1 MKYNRRIVAIA
12 EAADPQSQASALPIV
27 ARRRD
32 LGKVVPVRYFIWERP
47 DAQMLLHLGGKN
59 KPGRMSTQTTVQDD
73 HLLPSLLKQQLWLR
87 IGRRLDNGEV
97 LITTEQ
103 FQRAMTKEFKR
114 LVKTSPNW
122 ETKKRICKM
131 IMTVNDEYPETY
143 LTLGIKNAVSKFFR
157 NAKESLGGEG
167 NDVVEESKKRIK
179 QMIKNGKSDFFLESI
194 GVDIGNSGVPRSIER
209 AIEKIVDGQ
218 KLHAAPE
225 VQVRSPQRRRATNMV
240 DVRVAQAQAG
250 QDPADQEVGAPP
262 PSREEEQE
270 RIREDK
276 ERLEALSTQELKRAP
291 SRLDSFVEQKLLT
304 DEEVV
309 SLRDLYGIDERLEK
323 GEIDQ
328 AEADSLRG
336 QIDANVQ
343 SRLQERL
350 EEAVDY
356 SVHYLNAFEALR
368 RLPEPADDAVRF
380 LIEHKMLVVTE
391 DADADFSVP
400 LKELEGNT
408 ELLEQVAEVM
418 ERKHHEVRMI
428 VANLPPYRYITKG
441 GKVANLV
448 IDNTFVEEL
457 RSLSTDDLSDRLNAA
472 DAEVRV
478 KPAADMKCF
487 VALIQEIC
495 RETAF
500 HAAIRRLKIKLTMTR
515 IYSSTSDGKD
525 GRRKL
530 QQFLR
535 QRLPRQ
541 YPNLSRDERAE
552 IEEDG
557 KVVMEGGGEG
567 AADENAPKEK
577 MRVYRA

>member
-1 MKYNRRIVAIA
+1 
-12 EAADPQSQASALPIV
+12 
-27 ARRRD
+27 
-32 LGKVVPVRYFIWERP
+32 
-47 DAQMLLHLGGKN
+47 
-59 KPGRMSTQTTVQDD
+59 MSTQTTAQDD
-73 HLLPSLLKQQLWLR
+73 PHLPSLLKQQLWRR
-87 IGRRLDNGEV
+87 IGRRLDSGEV

-114 LVKTSPNW
+114 LVKTSPDW

-131 IMTVNDEYPETY
+131 IMAVNEEYPETY
-143 LTLGIKNAVSKFFR
+143 LTLGIKNAVNKFFR
-157 NAKESLGGEG
+157 DAEKSLGGEG

-225 VQVRSPQRRRATNMV
+225 VQVRSPRRRPATNMV
-240 DVRVAQAQAG
+240 DVRVAQAQAA
-250 QDPADQEVGAPP
+250 QEATDQEVGAPP

-276 ERLEALSTQELKRAP
+276 ERLEAFSKQELERAP
-291 SRLDSFVEQKLLT
+291 SRFDSFVEQKLLT

-323 GEIDQ
+323 GEIDE

-343 SRLQERL
+343 ARLRERL

-356 SVHYLNAFEALR
+356 SVHYLNAFEALG
-368 RLPEPADDAVRF
+368 RLPEPADDAFRF
-380 LIEHKMLVVTE
+380 LIQHKMLVISE
-391 DADADFSVP
+391 DEEADFAVP
-400 LKELEGNT
+400 LQELESNAD
-408 ELLEQVAEVM
+408 LLDRVAEVM

-428 VANLPPYRYITKG
+428 VANLPAYRYISKG
-441 GKVANLV
+441 GKVANMV
-448 IDNTFVEEL
+448 IEESFVEEL
-457 RSLSTDDLSDRLNAA
+457 RSLSTDDLSDRLNAT

-487 VALIQEIC
+487 ITLIQEIC

-515 IYSSTSDGKD
+515 IYSSSGGKD
-525 GRRKL
+525 GRRKV

-535 QRLPRQ
+535 QRLPRL
-541 YPNLSRDERAE
+541 YPNLSRNERAE

-557 KVVMEGGGEG
+557 KSVMDGEG
-567 AADENAPKEK
+567 VEAAEDAPKEK